1 VEAGHYSER
10 KAAAM
15 FRTMLRVLHHCHQ
28 LGVVHRDLKPENF
41 LLSAGG
47 DAGILKATDF
57 GLSMFV
63 QPGQVLDEM
72 VGSPYYVAPEVLKR
86 KYGAECDV
94 WSAGVILYILLCGL
108 PPFWGDN
115 EKAIFESIM
124 VGHLDF
130 SEAPWPSISAP
141 AKDLLKQLLT
151 KDVKA
156 RLSIEQALAH
166 PWVQAGSAPDTAMD
180 SEVLK
185 RMRTFANQSKFKQ
198 LGMIMLVKHL
208 KKEELEGLRQLFVEM
223 DTDKSGT
230 ITMDELRLG
239 LDKHGAHLAKSE
251 VEALMD
257 SLDLEGTHELTYSEF
272 MAATV
277 QMQKLECEANLV
289 AAFADFDEDGSGSI
303 TAEELTSKLLELG
316 IKNSKEEVEDIIKEV
331 DVNHD
336 GTIDYQEF
344 VQLMCPRLLGH
355 CANESAAEKRA
366 MKMKGTLR

>member
-1 VEAGHYSER
+1 MELATGKLYACKVISKHKLKSKEEIEDVRREVAIMHHLAGHENIVTVHGAYEDARAVYLVMEYCGGGELFNRIVEAGHYSER

-15 FRTMLRVLHHCHQ
+15 FRTMLRVLHHCHE

-41 LLSAGG
+41 LLSAAG

-63 QPGQVLDEM
+63 KPGQVLDEM

-86 KYGAECDV
+86 KYGVECDV

-141 AKDLLKQLLT
+141 AKELIKQLLT

-156 RLSIEQALAH
+156 RLTIEQALAH
-166 PWVQAGSAPDTAMD
+166 PWVMEGGSAPDDAMD

-198 LGMIMLVKHL
+198 LVRSPCIVAP
-208 KKEELEGLRQLFVEM
+208 F
-223 DTDKSGT
+223 S
-230 ITMDELRLG
+230 
-239 LDKHGAHLAKSE
+239 LAGS
-251 VEALMD
+251 V
-257 SLDLEGTHELTYSEF
+257 LTRFPS
-272 MAATV
+272 
-277 QMQKLECEANLV
+277 
-289 AAFADFDEDGSGSI
+289 
-303 TAEELTSKLLELG
+303 
-316 IKNSKEEVEDIIKEV
+316 
-331 DVNHD
+331 
-336 GTIDYQEF
+336 
-344 VQLMCPRLLGH
+344 R
-355 CANESAAEKRA
+355 RA
-366 MKMKGTLR
+366 CSCW